1 MNYTMGAM
9 NHTFSKG
16 ERPILTHTRLV
27 HDLSALDVGAGQIV
41 MLHASVKSVG
51 WIVGGPD
58 VILHALRE
66 VLTPAGTLIMYVG
79 WADGTQDM
87 DEWPL
92 EEQHAYREECPAF
105 DPATSR
111 AVKEWSVLT
120 EYLRTTP
127 GALRSNHPEASVA
140 AVGAQAKWLTES
152 HPLQYGYGSDS
163 PFEKLIQAGGKV
175 LLLGSPLDSVT
186 VLHYSENVARVANKL
201 ITCYQEP
208 MLIDGQRT
216 WVDIEE
222 FDTSKGIAPW
232 PEGDYFEAILKAY
245 IESREAGAGQVG
257 SAQSYLLDARSLHTF
272 AVQWMESNL

>member
-1 MNYTMGAM
+1 LSDAAVYLVSHGAKIEYSTEVNDKIDGM
-9 NHTFSKG
+9 NHTLSEG
-16 ERPILTHTRLV
+16 ELPIITHSRLI
-27 HDLSALDVGAGQIV
+27 HDLSMLGVGAGQIV

-66 VLTPAGTLIMYVG
+66 VLTPAGTLMMYVG

-92 EEQHAYREECPAF
+92 EKQRAYREECPAF

-140 AVGAQAKWLTES
+140 AVGAQAKWLTEN
-152 HPLQYGYGSDS
+152 HPLQYGYG
-163 PFEKLIQAGGKV
+163 V
-175 LLLGSPLDSVT
+175 
-186 VLHYSENVARVANKL
+186 R
-201 ITCYQEP
+201 
-208 MLIDGQRT
+208 
-216 WVDIEE
+216 
-222 FDTSKGIAPW
+222 
-232 PEGDYFEAILKAY
+232 
-245 IESREAGAGQVG
+245 
-257 SAQSYLLDARSLHTF
+257 F
-272 AVQWMESNL
+272 AF